1 VFCLVFLLIG
11 LWPLTQPEPAPPAAK
26 LETQKT
32 AGSDATNIPAPKG
45 AADSKQSVGKP
56 ESDSTAQPDSMPKG
70 QPPEPAT
77 SGQRAYSGQA
87 GNTQV
92 FLGVSLPR
100 EIDFLFLV
108 LIAGALGAFLHSA
121 RSFTAFAGEGTLKS
135 SWMWW
140 YWLHPFLGAAL
151 ALAFYLAVRGGFLVV
166 ATGAV
171 KTSDLN
177 PFAIVA
183 LG

>member
-1 VFCLVFLLIG
+1 MRRIYPRRRVPPIPNN
-11 LWPLTQPEPAPPAAK
+11 PLASRRAIVPLSQTRCPR
-26 LETQKT
+26 
-32 AGSDATNIPAPKG
+32 GSRPNR
-45 AADSKQSVGKP
+45 
-56 ESDSTAQPDSMPKG
+56 
-70 QPPEPAT
+70 
-77 SGQRAYSGQA
+77 QRAASA
-87 GNTQV
+87 PIADRLATRKV

-171 KTSDLN
+171 KTSDLS